1 MRWPPPGIGLGL
13 AAVLAAALMV
23 VGCSRD
29 EPASCAHA
37 SAAVVEATGFPAE
50 FSEYAAV
57 AGGDGAWYVGIPADL
72 VSVHPEVAV
81 YATDADPGAVPFEGT
96 LLPANDLAAGT
107 KGEPVASDAFD
118 DADVVTEA
126 TACVHERT
134 ADLDG

>member
-13 AAVLAAALMV
+13 AAALAAAFTV
-23 VGCSRD
+23 TGCSGE
-29 EPASCAHA
+29 EPASCADA
-37 SAAVVEATGFPAE
+37 SAAVIEAAGFPAE

-57 AGGDGAWYVGIPADL
+57 AGDEGAWFVGIPADL

-126 TACVHERT
+126 TACVHLRT
-134 ADLDG
+134 AEAFP